1 MESSS
6 QVRLWDLYEKAR
18 PLGLAWSFV
27 YAAVLVLTGGVSSF
41 LPGFAGVKPSG
52 PQPLSWFPGQRP
64 HLGVLCHLSFS
75 LSFCV
80 SLHTTFLFSPYPSHM
95 LLSSLSSACF
105 YLALLMSY
113 MSIYVSFSF
122 FSYTLQHFYSL
133 ITLLHVNTGCIILYF
148 RYYTASIPYNEHLM
162 SCVMEY
168 SPI

>member
-75 LSFCV
+75 LFLCV
-80 SLHTTFLFSPYPSHM
+80 TTHHLLVFSI
-95 LLSSLSSACF
+95 SLSYAS
-105 YLALLMSY
+105 LL
-113 MSIYVSFSF
+113 
-122 FSYTLQHFYSL
+122 L
-133 ITLLHVNTGCIILYF
+133 IQCVFLSCSVDVIHVYICLFLILFLYIATLLLFNHTFACQHRLYYIIF
-148 RYYTASIPYNEHLM
+148 
-162 SCVMEY
+162 
-168 SPI
+168 